1 VLKGDLAV
9 RRDVVL
15 PRARLGRL
23 VRRLVDLV
31 KGARPTPADQAWVG
45 SLLQPAELELWK
57 LLSGPDQH
65 HGIQVARNVERRLA
79 STAYAG
85 DGRWLGA
92 ALLHDI
98 GKVQA
103 GLGAFERGL
112 ASLVGRATS
121 ESTARRWASAE
132 GGTKRRLGLYLTH
145 GALGAA
151 AIRAVGGR
159 EEIAAWAEVH
169 QAWPCPELEVLPG
182 PVVQALSD
190 ADLG

>member
-1 VLKGDLAV
+1 M
-9 RRDVVL
+9 R
-15 PRARLGRL
+15 
-23 VRRLVDLV
+23 
-31 KGARPTPADQAWVG
+31 GARATPSDQAWVG
-45 SLLQPAELELWK
+45 SLLQPAELELWR

-65 HGIQVARNVERRLA
+65 HAIQVARAVERRLA

-92 ALLHDI
+92 ALLHDV
-98 GKVQA
+98 GKAQA
-103 GLGAFERGL
+103 GLGALERGL
-112 ASLVGRATS
+112 ATLLGRATS
-121 ESTARRWASAE
+121 VSTARRWASAE
-132 GGTKRRLGLYLTH
+132 VGTKRRLGLYLTH

-169 QAWPCPELEVLPG
+169 QALPCAESEVLPG